1 MTELARLVRRLRSFP
16 PRAWRDP
23 ARGELVRR
31 LAAELAAVG
40 APDRELPDLPDHVL
54 ADAVAVLAADA
65 LDADA
70 ARAARIIRTALEA
83 LR

>member
-23 ARGELVRR
+23 ARGALVRR
-31 LAAELAAVG
+31 LAADLAAVG
-40 APDRELPDLPDHVL
+40 APGRDLPELADHVL
-54 ADAVAVLAADA
+54 PDAVAVLAADA

-70 ARAARIIRTALEA
+70 ARAARIIRTALDE